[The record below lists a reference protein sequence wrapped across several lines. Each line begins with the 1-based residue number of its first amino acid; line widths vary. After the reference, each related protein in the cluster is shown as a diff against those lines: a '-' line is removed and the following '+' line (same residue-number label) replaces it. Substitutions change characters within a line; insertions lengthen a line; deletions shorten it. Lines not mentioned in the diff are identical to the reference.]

1 MFLAA
6 APYFQTRFANSP
18 WLLTHFQS
26 SIISVAT
33 ITNLISMILLTKLQ
47 RNASYPKR
55 IIASLVINI
64 VIFTLLALSTAFFRH
79 VSEGVYFG
87 FLMVIVFTAS
97 LAASLTQNGL
107 LAYVS
112 GFGVAE
118 YMQGI
123 MTGQALAGVLPCIAQ
138 IVAVLSVP
146 ERKGNEG
153 AGQDSPASGF
163 AYFMTATGISSIA
176 LLAFFYLIQHHKH
189 DKLAKQSID
198 GVEEAEEDDQV
209 GRKVVG
215 MRTLFRK
222 LKWLAMAVFLVF
234 SITMVFP
241 VFTQEILSVR
251 PIDSAPR
258 WLKPPSFIPLAFLF
272 WNAGDL
278 VGRLMNLYPQIT
290 LFARPRAVF
299 AGSILR
305 TVFIPLYLLCNIKG
319 RGSIIPSD
327 FFYLF
332 IVQFFFGLT
341 NGYLGSTCMI
351 AAASFVEVEEREAAG
366 GFMGLILVWGL
377 TIGSLLSFLAAKA

>member
-26 SIISVAT
+26 AIISVAT
-33 ITNLISMILLTKLQ
+33 ITNLVAMILLTKLQ

-55 IIASLVINI
+55 IIAALVINI
-64 VIFTLLALSTAFFRH
+64 IIFTLLALSTAFFRR
-79 VSEGVYFG
+79 VPEGVYFG
-87 FLMVIVFTAS
+87 FLMAIVFTAS
-97 LAASLTQNGL
+97 CAASLTQNGL

-123 MTGQALAGVLPCIAQ
+123 MTGQAVAGVLPCIAQ
-138 IVAVLSVP
+138 IVSVLSVP
-146 ERKGNEG
+146 ERKSDEG
-153 AGQDSPASGF
+153 PGQESSTSAF
-163 AYFMTATGISSIA
+163 AYFMTATGISSLA
-176 LLAFFYLIQHHKH
+176 LLAFLYLVQRHKH
-189 DKLAKQSID
+189 DNLVKQSID
-198 GVEEAEEDDQV
+198 GVEEAEDSEQG

-215 MRTLFRK
+215 MVTLFRK

-234 SITMVFP
+234 SITMFFP

-251 PIDSAPR
+251 PVDSAPR

-278 VGRLMNLYPQIT
+278 TGRLMTLYPQIT
-290 LFARPRAVF
+290 LFTRPRTVF
-299 AGSILR
+299 VGSILR
-305 TVFIPLYLLCNIKG
+305 IIFIPLYLLCNIKN
-319 RGSIIPSD
+319 RGAIISSD

-332 IVQFFFGLT
+332 IVQFLFGLT
-341 NGYLGSTCMI
+341 NGFLGSTCMI
-351 AAASFVEVEEREAAG
+351 AAASFVDTEEREAAG